1 MNAYFTG
8 QIERIDMDDRRFPI
22 GPFRMQ
28 DTYSAD
34 ERAALIH
41 SIETS
46 PSHYR
51 QVVEPLSPTDLTR
64 TYREGSWTIR
74 QLVHH
79 VADMQFLHYLRMK
92 KALTEPDYTV
102 VTLVNMDGWA
112 QTPDATDAPVADSLL
127 MLEGVHQR
135 YAYLAKSLTTDQ
147 LAITYYHPVRQFT
160 INQVQALAMS
170 AWHVQH
176 HLAHIRL
183 ALQ

>member
-1 MNAYFTG
+1 
-8 QIERIDMDDRRFPI
+8 
-22 GPFRMQ
+22 MQ
-28 DTYSAD
+28 DTYSAA
-34 ERAALIH
+34 ERTECIRL
-41 SIETS
+41 IETS
-46 PSHYR
+46 PAQYR
-51 QVVEPLSPTDLTR
+51 QLVESLSPADLAR

-79 VADMQFLHYLRMK
+79 VADIQFLHYLRLK

-102 VTLVNMDGWA
+102 VTLINMDGWA
-112 QTPDATDAPVADSLL
+112 STPDATDAPVADSLL

-135 YAYLAKSLTTDQ
+135 YAYLAKSLTKSQ
-147 LAITYYHPVRQFT
+147 LALTYYHPARQFT